1 MTSFIGVAPIS
12 DPQLVVLVTLY
23 NPTGEGGHQGGA
35 VGAPVGGKVL
45 SEILPYLELQKDN
58 VNEEDLKQEV
68 EVPKI
73 EGMIIEEAINVLKK
87 YGLEMQIENKS
98 EEFDKKTTIIQE
110 QIPKQGIKVY
120 EGTKIIV
127 KI

>member
-1 MTSFIGVAPIS
+1 MA
-12 DPQLVVLVTLY
+12 
-23 NPTGEGGHQGGA
+23 
-35 VGAPVGGKVL
+35 APVGGKVL
-45 SEILPYLELQKDN
+45 SEILPYLDLQKDN
-58 VNEEDLKQEV
+58 VTEEEMKQEI

-73 EGMIIEEAINVLKK
+73 EKMTIEEATKVLKEK
-87 YGLEMQIENKS
+87 GLEMQIENS
-98 EEFDKKTTIIQE
+98 PENLDKKTTIIQE